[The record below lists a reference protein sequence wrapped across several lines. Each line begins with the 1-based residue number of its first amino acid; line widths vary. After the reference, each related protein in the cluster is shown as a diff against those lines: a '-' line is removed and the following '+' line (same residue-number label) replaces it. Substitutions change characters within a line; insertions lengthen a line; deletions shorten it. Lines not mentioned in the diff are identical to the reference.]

1 MAFAQA
7 RQKAGLSQAQVAKEL
22 GVDQSAVSRWETGEN
37 MPRAEALVLMAKL
50 YGCTVDE
57 LLRKECPTCR

>member
-7 RQKAGLSQAQVAKEL
+7 RQKAGLSQSQVAKEL

-37 MPRAEALVLMAKL
+37 MPRAATLVLMAKL
-50 YGCTVDE
+50 YGCTVDD
-57 LLRKECPTCR
+57 LLRKE

>member
-22 GVDQSAVSRWETGEN
+22 GVDQSAVCRWETGKN
-37 MPRAEALVLMAKL
+37 MPRSALLVLMAKL
-50 YGCTVDE
+50 YNCTVDE
-57 LLRKECPTCR
+57 LLRKE